1 MKQKQFEKHEKK
13 VLHQQNIVDELTEK
27 IEEFN
32 AAEQTE
38 AKELQRNKVWLATK
52 LRMLDT

>member
-13 VLHQQNIVDELTEK
+13 VQHQQNIVDELTEK

>member
-1 MKQKQFEKHEKK
+1 
-13 VLHQQNIVDELTEK
+13 LTEK